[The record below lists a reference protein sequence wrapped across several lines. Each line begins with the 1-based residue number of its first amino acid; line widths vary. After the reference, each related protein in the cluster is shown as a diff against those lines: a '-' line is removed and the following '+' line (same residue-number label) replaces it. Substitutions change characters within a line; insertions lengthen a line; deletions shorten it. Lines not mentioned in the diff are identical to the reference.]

1 MLPFC
6 GCIEPTVVVVVVML
20 IVWRSSVDV
29 VFFIEET
36 PPLKVPDFSRRGRA
50 GDCIPRRGKSKLV
63 PFTILTILYTYPGRS
78 SFGV

>member
-1 MLPFC
+1 
-6 GCIEPTVVVVVVML
+6 VVML

-50 GDCIPRRGKSKLV
+50 GDCIPRKRGKLV
-63 PFTILTILYTYPGRS
+63 PFEIDWLVHIPREIVVLRIKFTDGVFFSGS
-78 SFGV
+78 SV